1 MNGNEGYEPLPTGD
15 IIPLT
20 TGAEFNMVSIPSRE
34 SCTHLPEDQLEDA
47 GHRPSELSPTLE
59 TSWVTNRNHARTDG
73 TPDIHGIQL
82 LMSPDFQLIGV
93 IALLCKFCEP
103 TSMAASDDIWK

>member
-1 MNGNEGYEPLPTGD
+1 MDGSEGYEPIPTGD

-47 GHRPSELSPTLE
+47 GHHPPELSPTLE
-59 TSWVTNRNHARTDG
+59 TGWVTSRNHSRADG
-73 TPDIHGIQL
+73 SPDIHGIQL
-82 LMSPDFQLIGV
+82 LMSPDFHLILA
-93 IALLCKFCEP
+93 ITLLCKFSEP
-103 TSMAASDDIWK
+103 TSVAATSDDI